1 MLYCVKALTVRSGP
15 NYCHKFMLCKKRT
28 PRIGFVFSKIG
39 TLNNYFNSYSK
50 RTAFFNIKKVASIYN
65 YGYKMNR
72 AAYKNLGVLFSNESS
87 KKRRHY

>member
-1 MLYCVKALTVRSGP
+1 MLYCVKALTTRSGP
-15 NYCHKFMLCKKRT
+15 HYCHKFMLCKKRT

-39 TLNNYFNSYSK
+39 NLDNSFKSYGG
-50 RTAFFNIKKVASIYN
+50 RTAFFNVKKVASISN

-72 AAYKNLGVLFSNESS
+72 AAYKNLGVLFEDGSR